1 MNLFDYKIRKMARK
15 SKFPKDMESERKIEE
30 LLNQLFDKEDD
41 KREDSSAIKKKPAVV
56 FVLVLVCLIA
66 FPVTAAIDH
75 VAKRM
80 EGVTQLEQE
89 ELYSEVINGVGEAI
103 TYSRPLSDEERTRY
117 DELFLKYE
125 NQGLF
130 PSAELSRAESYD
142 SDDNSELIFIIEN
155 RTMILPERN
164 LTDEEML
171 QIIDYYHKVDY
182 SLQSIN
188 QVTLQES
195 KNSEPAT
202 PKEGE
207 LTEIEAQEK
216 AVFYLNSVGV
226 TNADEYAMQT
236 TYETDPV
243 GIIDSKYVVDFSLG
257 EKIQYEISIGP
268 VDGSFQAFGIVD
280 ENKNYYDETAIPQ
293 SDIIMETQKIA
304 KEMCGNL
311 SAVAIDEQKSFTGYK
326 TNENGEIPTGN
337 IRIYCALENGDA
349 YCFMYNLPENEFY
362 YIYYLCGLS
371 QAMEAQNMKDGVYNE
386 KGWRENIV
394 PFIED

>member
-1 MNLFDYKIRKMARK
+1 MNLYDYKIRKLAKK

-30 LLNQLFDKEDD
+30 LLNQLSDKEDD
-41 KREDSSAIKKKPAVV
+41 KREESFNIKKKPAVV
-56 FVLVLVCLIA
+56 FALVLTCLIA
-66 FPVTAAIDH
+66 FPVTAAIDY

-89 ELYSEVINGVGEAI
+89 ELYSEAINGVGEAI
-103 TYSRPLSDEERTRY
+103 TYSRPLSDEERARY
-117 DELFLKYE
+117 NELFLKYE

-142 SDDNSELIFIIEN
+142 SDDNSELVFIIGN

-188 QVTLQES
+188 QATSEEPD
-195 KNSEPAT
+195 NSEPQSPA
-202 PKEGE
+202 EGE
-207 LTEIEAQEK
+207 LTETEAQEK

-226 TNADEYAMQT
+226 TNADEYTMKT

-243 GIIDSKYVVDFSLG
+243 GIIDSKYVIDFSLG
-257 EKIQYEISIGP
+257 EKIQYEISISP
-268 VDGSFQAFGIVD
+268 VDGSLQSLSIVD
-280 ENKNYYDETAIPQ
+280 EDKDYYDEAAKPQ
-293 SDIIMETQKIA
+293 KDIIMETQRIA
-304 KEMCGNL
+304 KEMCGTI
-311 SAVAIDEQKSFTGYK
+311 SAITIDEQKSFTGYK

-371 QAMEAQNMKDGVYNE
+371 QTMEAQNMKDGAYNQ
-386 KGWRENIV
+386 KGWMENIV

>member
-30 LLNQLFDKEDD
+30 LLSQLSDKEDD
-41 KREDSSAIKKKPAVV
+41 KREKSFTVKKKPAVV
-56 FVLVLVCLIA
+56 LVLVLVCLIA
-66 FPVTAAIDH
+66 FPVTAAIDY

-80 EGVTQLEQE
+80 EGITQLEQK
-89 ELYSEVINGVGEAI
+89 ELYSEAQHGVGEAI
-103 TYSRPLSDEERTRY
+103 TYSRPLSDEERARY
-117 DELFLKYE
+117 DELFSKYE

-130 PSAELSRAESYD
+130 PSAELSRVESYH
-142 SDDNSELIFIIEN
+142 SDDIAELFFITEN

-164 LTDEEML
+164 LTDEELL

-188 QVTLQES
+188 QA
-195 KNSEPAT
+195 NSEEAENSV
-202 PKEGE
+202 PKAAAEGE
-207 LTEIEAQEK
+207 LTEIEAQGK
-216 AVFYLNSVGV
+216 ATLYLNAVGV
-226 TNADEYAMQT
+226 TNADEYAMKT

-268 VDGSFQAFGIVD
+268 VDGSFQAFSIVD
-280 ENKNYYDETAIPQ
+280 ENKDYYDETAKPQ

-311 SAVAIDEQKSFTGYK
+311 SAITIVEQKSFTGYK

-362 YIYYLCGLS
+362 HIYYLCGLT
-371 QAMEAQNMKDGVYNE
+371 QAMEAQNMKDGAYNQ

>member
-15 SKFPKDMESERKIEE
+15 SKFPKDIESERKIEE
-30 LLNQLFDKEDD
+30 LLSQLSNKEDD
-41 KREDSSAIKKKPAVV
+41 KREDSVAIKKKPAVV
-56 FVLVLVCLIA
+56 LVLVLVCLIA
-66 FPVTAAIDH
+66 FPVTAAIDY

-89 ELYSEVINGVGEAI
+89 ELYSEAMNGVGEAI
-103 TYSRPLSDEERTRY
+103 TYSRPLSDEERARY
-117 DELFLKYE
+117 DELFSKYE

-130 PSAELSRAESYD
+130 PSSELSRAESYY
-142 SDDNSELIFIIEN
+142 SDDNSELVFIIEN

-188 QVTLQES
+188 QATSEEPE
-195 KNSEPAT
+195 NSELVTAA
-202 PKEGE
+202 EGE
-207 LTEIEAQEK
+207 LTETEAQEK

-226 TNADEYAMQT
+226 TNADEYAMKT

-257 EKIQYEISIGP
+257 EKIQYEISISP
-268 VDGSFQAFGIVD
+268 VDGSLQSLSIVD
-280 ENKNYYDETAIPQ
+280 ENKNYYDETAKPQ
-293 SDIIMETQKIA
+293 SDIIMKTQKKA
-304 KEMCGNL
+304 KEMCGNFCEI
-311 SAVAIDEQKSFTGYK
+311 AIDEQKSFTGYK

-362 YIYYLCGLS
+362 HIYYLCGLT
-371 QAMEAQNMKDGVYNE
+371 QAMEAQNMKDGAYNQ